1 MTPERKKEIDKV
13 LAVIRSTWY
22 LYPQLR
28 LGQLIVNAIP
38 VGQDPFQ
45 DPFYVTDPSL
55 VAFLEKYPDPSPNL

>member
-13 LAVIRSTWY
+13 LAAIRSTWY

-38 VGQDPFQ
+38 VGQDPF
-45 DPFYVTDPSL
+45 YVTDPSL
-55 VAFLEKYPDPSPNL
+55 VALLEKYPDPSPNL